1 MKKLWKRNA
10 VVAVVV
16 LFICVAAYLN
26 WSYSRGGADTAEVL
40 DAETLSA
47 ETSTRTL
54 GEAVLVSSEGE
65 QAESASYSGEG
76 SGDSYFSSARLS
88 REQARDEALSILQ
101 ETVDDA
107 MATEEARNMAA
118 ESITAMAA
126 CSLAESEIEGLV
138 AAKGYSNCVAY
149 VNDESASIVVG
160 TGEEALN
167 DTDVAIITDI
177 IRDRTGLTASQIK
190 VIDTDSD

>member
-10 VVAVVV
+10 VVVAVV

-26 WSYSRGGADTAEVL
+26 WSYSRGDSDTAEVM
-40 DAETLSA
+40 DAETVPA
-47 ETSTRTL
+47 GTSTRTL
-54 GEAVLVSSEGE
+54 GEAVLVSSGGE
-65 QAESASYSGEG
+65 QAEDVNYSDGQNE
-76 SGDSYFSSARLS
+76 DSYFASARLS
-88 REQARDEALSILQ
+88 REQARDEALAILQ
-101 ETVDDA
+101 GTVDDEL
-107 MATEEARNMAA
+107 ATEEARNMAA

-126 CSLAESEIEGLV
+126 CSMAESEIEGLV

-160 TGEEALN
+160 ASEETLT

-177 IRDRTGLTASQIK
+177 IRDQTGLTASQIK
-190 VIDTDSD
+190 VIETDAD

>member
-10 VVAVVV
+10 VVVAVV

-26 WSYSRGGADTAEVL
+26 WSYSRVDSDATEALDT
-40 DAETLSA
+40 ET
-47 ETSTRTL
+47 TTRTL
-54 GEAVLVSSEGE
+54 GEAVLVSSEEE
-65 QAESASYSGEG
+65 QAENVIYSDAE
-76 SGDSYFSSARLS
+76 SMDSYFDSARLS
-88 REQARDEALSILQ
+88 REQARDEALAILQ
-101 ETVDDA
+101 ETMDDEQ
-107 MATEEARNMAA
+107 ATEEARNMAA

-160 TGEEALN
+160 TTDEGLT

-177 IRDRTGLTASQIK
+177 VRDETGLTASRIK
-190 VIDTDSD
+190 VIETNVN